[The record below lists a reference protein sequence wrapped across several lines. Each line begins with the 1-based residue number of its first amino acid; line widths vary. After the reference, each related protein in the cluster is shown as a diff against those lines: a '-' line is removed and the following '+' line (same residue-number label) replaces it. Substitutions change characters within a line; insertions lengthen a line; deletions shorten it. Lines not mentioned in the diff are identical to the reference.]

1 MYATNCGLASSWIPS
16 LEEDGKVKDLPV
28 SLSALRGSVLAL
40 HKSAPQ
46 QRRGTQLTLDA
57 HLVVPERPG
66 LLPVAAHAE
75 APLDGAEPDH
85 SEALP
90 ARATPPLLCLQ
101 CRQFTSNL
109 SLGIKEACFFV
120 FPVFNAVNSLATHF
134 FFFFLGIKEVCFLF
148 AKSTIAHCVKSNID
162 MLADPCSDES

>member
-90 ARATPPLLCLQ
+90 ARATPP
-101 CRQFTSNL
+101 FS
-109 SLGIKEACFFV
+109 
-120 FPVFNAVNSLATHF
+120 VFNAANSLAISLLASRRHVSLSSLSSMPSIHWQPIF
-134 FFFFLGIKEVCFLF
+134 FFSFSASRRYVSSLLKV
-148 AKSTIAHCVKSNID
+148 
-162 MLADPCSDES
+162 P